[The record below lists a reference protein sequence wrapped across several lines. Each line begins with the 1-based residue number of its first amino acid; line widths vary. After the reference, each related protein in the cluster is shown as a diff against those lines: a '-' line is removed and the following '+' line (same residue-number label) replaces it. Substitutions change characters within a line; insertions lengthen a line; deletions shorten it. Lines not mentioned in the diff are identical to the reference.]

1 MHEFMTIK
9 RGALSVTNSYAPY
22 LTFCAN
28 YITGTL
34 PVEIFFFY
42 VNVKNIFITF
52 QT

>member
-1 MHEFMTIK
+1 MTLK

-22 LTFCAN
+22 LTFYAN
-28 YITGTL
+28 YYTGTL

-42 VNVKNIFITF
+42 VNIKNILITF

>member
-1 MHEFMTIK
+1 MTIK

-22 LTFCAN
+22 LTFYAN
-28 YITGTL
+28 YYTGTL

-42 VNVKNIFITF
+42 VNIKNILITF

>member
-1 MHEFMTIK
+1 MTIK

-22 LTFCAN
+22 LTFYAN
-28 YITGTL
+28 YNTGTL

-42 VNVKNIFITF
+42 VNVKNILITF

>member
-22 LTFCAN
+22 LTFYAN
-28 YITGTL
+28 YYTGIL

-42 VNVKNIFITF
+42 VNVNNIFVTF